1 MLKNGRQ
8 NTSYSP
14 YKGRRNRLQLVI
26 IERFV
31 ITTISTKVGKENA
44 IYGTSKGR

>member
-14 YKGRRNRLQLVI
+14 YKGPINRLQLVT
-26 IERFV
+26 IERFL
-31 ITTISTKVGKENA
+31 ITTINTKVGKESA
-44 IYGTSKGR
+44 MYGTNKGR

>member
-8 NTSYSP
+8 NTSYLP
-14 YKGRRNRLQLVI
+14 YKGCRNRLQLVA

-31 ITTISTKVGKENA
+31 IITIGMEVRKESV
-44 IYGTSKGR
+44 IYGVSKGR